1 MLGRGVSIAIL
12 GWGSL
17 IWCPGS
23 LRIRTAWRLDGP
35 RLPIEFARI
44 SRDGRLT
51 LVIQL
56 GTEDQTT
63 YWAVSELEELSD
75 ARDNVREREGS
86 KLEDI
91 HYLDRDGRAAEG
103 VPSEIARKMSEWL
116 DGHGD
121 VQAAIWTGLPSNWR
135 ETRGREF
142 SAADAIR
149 YLEEL
154 EVAAG
159 RAKATY
165 DRAREYVRNAPP
177 GIETVAG
184 RQCAHEAGP
193 TLGWR
198 GFCSA
203 SRPASDVSGGP

>member
-1 MLGRGVSIAIL
+1 MSIAII

-23 LRIRTAWRLDGP
+23 LRIRTVWRRDGP

-63 YWAVSELEELSD
+63 YWAVSELEELSG

-86 KLEDI
+86 KLEDV
-91 HYLDRDGRAAEG
+91 HYLDRGGRVADG

-116 DGHGD
+116 DAHGE

-135 ETRGREF
+135 EKRGREF

-154 EVAAG
+154 EVAADS
-159 RAKATY
+159 AKATY

-177 GIETVAG
+177 GVETRVRKAM
-184 RQCAHEAGP
+184 RAQ
-193 TLGWR
+193 GWTDAR
-198 GFCSA
+198 LAAVLFGN
-203 SRPASDVSGGP
+203 

>member
-1 MLGRGVSIAIL
+1 MSIAIL

-177 GIETVAG
+177 GIETVVRKAMRARGWTDARLAG
-184 RQCAHEAGP
+184 VLFGKP
-193 TLGWR
+193 T
-198 GFCSA
+198 GF
-203 SRPASDVSGGP
+203 